1 MRERPVVLLLVANA
15 DQRES
20 ARRELA
26 ALDVCP
32 VAVAADTATEALSF
46 YQPISVVLDEA
57 HAAVAPEEFFEL
69 TCARRV
75 RLVTLPDSHRP
86 AEVSEAALR
95 DAASPRADA

>member
-46 YQPISVVLDEA
+46 YRPISVVLDEA
-57 HAAVAPEEFFEL
+57 HAAVAPEESGSSASR
-69 TCARRV
+69 TSA
-75 RLVTLPDSHRP
+75 P
-86 AEVSEAALR
+86 ASRAAVVER
-95 DAASPRADA
+95 